1 MRIIAQLDKELERAK
16 QIKVDHE
23 TTLKEIQ
30 RSGLSHR
37 MCVWGGCLVGVGL
50 RREILLDL

>member
-37 MCVWGGCLVGVGL
+37 MCVWGVFGGCGS
-50 RREILLDL
+50 ET